1 MIRGLIRFVLI
12 LVLIV
17 GVAAFFF
24 GYSWG
29 DLDVGVGDRPVGT
42 AGVDRDGDVGDVD
55 VGAAR
60 ETGAEVGERVAVGAD
75 RAQQAIADASL
86 TTKIKAKMALD
97 DDILARSIDVDTDGT
112 VVTLTGRVSSEA
124 ERARA
129 VQMARETDGVTSVV
143 DRLTVA
149 SPGN

>member
-1 MIRGLIRFVLI
+1 
-12 LVLIV
+12 
-17 GVAAFFF
+17 
-24 GYSWG
+24 
-29 DLDVGVGDRPVGT
+29 
-42 AGVDRDGDVGDVD
+42 VGDVD

-97 DDILARSIDVDTDGT
+97 DDILARAIDVDTDGT

-124 ERARA
+124 ERVRA